1 MADLVPAAD
10 LVPSLPSR
18 VVTIDVV
25 AATEGEQA
33 SGTVTFTL
41 LGDIHV
47 SADRKIVKAEPVPV
61 ELASGEGSIRLPVYD
76 GSTGDWA
83 IAVKKSWAPYEY
95 LVRVPAGQSS
105 IDLSQIQ
112 PLTQAP
118 AGVAA
123 VLTAA
128 GVEIVEGAQWGATVT
143 SSGGVAT
150 FRFTVPPGAV
160 AWSKGDL
167 ASNADLNSVVT
178 PGAYGVG
185 SLDITNRPPEDRYGV
200 LDVALQAT
208 AVVQTYT
215 TTSGAMVFV
224 RRGST
229 SGTNWQAWARVD
241 AGKVDRGIL
250 AADTDL
256 DAVVAFGTYGVSGT
270 LPNQPVALNGL
281 LEVMP
286 LGTGVMQRY
295 TTVTAT
301 PQVYVRRGQSDASS
315 WFAWVRTDSGAVA
328 PSSGPTRR
336 ELLRQGL
343 TARKGG
349 TIGTGGAGAVALRF
363 DDAPVEFVSK
373 VLPLLR
379 ERGIPFTRV
388 TTSETIHADPL
399 PAGALAEMQS
409 YCLADGGE
417 VWNHGRTHGDASG
430 PAALDAEIV
439 GALATIRAA
448 MPRLPID
455 CWAPP
460 GGSGTIYDGHA
471 PADTVAAW
479 SDTYAGRLIL
489 DHHALA
495 AGYLPNTYYR
505 PLDGTLRDGQVH
517 YSNDTRSVADT
528 KTLIDRAAAWGVGVV
543 LMWHPNNLDTAG
555 NMTTAG
561 LAEVLDYLVAA
572 RDGGSVAVLTASGLA
587 VADRTRDHRDDIL
600 PVHSG
605 APFSA
610 AVTYP
615 QYRQSIPGSTRELV
629 ATVTGTAGATVTSTV
644 GESSRTHTIPAGGIL
659 ALRHVATIPLD
670 VTTLTVTISAAT
682 TGARLLAV

>member
-1 MADLVPAAD
+1 MAPTGTPVTTLLVPAGAFD
-10 LVPSLPSR
+10 GAVLGWGAEGLAWFPPSGSPDAASGFARGDLPS
-18 VVTIDVV
+18 D
-25 AATEGEQA
+25 
-33 SGTVTFTL
+33 
-41 LGDIHV
+41 
-47 SADRKIVKAEPVPV
+47 
-61 ELASGEGSIRLPVYD
+61 
-76 GSTGDWA
+76 
-83 IAVKKSWAPYEY
+83 
-95 LVRVPAGQSS
+95 
-105 IDLSQIQ
+105 
-112 PLTQAP
+112 
-118 AGVAA
+118 
-123 VLTAA
+123 
-128 GVEIVEGAQWGATVT
+128 
-143 SSGGVAT
+143 
-150 FRFTVPPGAV
+150 
-160 AWSKGDL
+160 
-167 ASNADLNSVVT
+167 ADLNAVVT

-185 SLDITNRPPEDRYGV
+185 SLAITNRPPEDRYGV
-200 LDVALQAT
+200 LIVAVQAT

-215 TTSGAMVFV
+215 TTSGGQIYV

-229 SGTNWQAWARVD
+229 TGTGWQPWARAD
-241 AGKVDRGIL
+241 AGRVDRGTL
-250 AADTDL
+250 AANTDL
-256 DAVVAFGTYGVSGT
+256 NTVTAFGTYGVSGA
-270 LPNQPVALNGL
+270 LPNRPVASNGI

-286 LGTGVMQRY
+286 LGVGVMQRY

-301 PQVYVRRGQSDASS
+301 PQIYVRRGQSDGSS
-315 WFAWVRTDSGAVA
+315 FFAWVRTDSGAVA
-328 PSSGPTRR
+328 PPSGPPRR
-336 ELLRQGL
+336 ELLRQDL

-349 TIGTGGAGAVALRF
+349 VIGIGGLGAVALRF
-363 DDAPVEFVSK
+363 DDAPAEFVTK

-379 ERGIPFTRV
+379 DRGLPFTRV
-388 TTSETIHADPL
+388 TTSETIHADQL

-417 VWNHGRTHGDASG
+417 VWNHGRSHGDASG
-430 PAALDAEIV
+430 SAALDAEIV

-460 GGSGTIYDGHA
+460 GGTATIYDGHA
-471 PADTVAAW
+471 PATTIAAW
-479 SDTYAGRLIL
+479 ADTYAGRLIL

-495 AGYLPNTYYR
+495 SGYLPNTYYR

-517 YSNDTRSVADT
+517 YSNDTRSVVDT

-561 LAEVLDYLVAA
+561 LIEVLDHLVAA
-572 RDGGSVAVLTASGLA
+572 RDGGNVAVLTVSGLA

-605 APFSA
+605 TPFSA
-610 AVTYP
+610 TVTYP
-615 QYRQSIPGSTRELV
+615 QYRQNVPGSTRELV

-682 TGARLLAV
+682 TDARLLAV